1 MASMDG
7 RNNRTQFFGK
17 QARFFV
23 NKFEAE
29 LPIGTRNGISQNI
42 INCISVICN
51 FKNISRKNTILGRC
65 KKRKYFVIKHL
76 RF

>member
-1 MASMDG
+1 MELWQVW
-7 RNNRTQFFGK
+7 T
-17 QARFFV
+17 ARFFV
-23 NKFEAE
+23 NKFEADY
-29 LPIGTRNGISQNI
+29 LLAHGMAFLKNI

-65 KKRKYFVIKHL
+65 KKRKYFIIKHL